1 MDHASPFVLGTVMYA
16 CVGGWLQMKLL
27 VGTLDSLNVNAKKN
41 VLNALRDVRPSH
53 LLDQVINLKRK

>member
-1 MDHASPFVLGTVMYA
+1 
-16 CVGGWLQMKLL
+16 MKLL

-53 LLDQVINLKRK
+53 LLDQEINLKRK